1 MLKNCRVIS
10 QSFPL
15 LNLISNSVLHERS
28 KEYYKQDNAKE
39 YAYITAD
46 EYNPQ
51 QLIDMEKEILNL
63 LGFNLVAPNAM
74 HFLKIYIALFQIP
87 DNVAVIASVNIIF
100 LQFKSKKSI

>member
-1 MLKNCRVIS
+1 M
-10 QSFPL
+10 F
-15 LNLISNSVLHERS
+15 HERS

-63 LGFNLVAPNAM
+63 LDFKLVSPNTM
-74 HFLKIYIALFQIP
+74 HFLKIYIALFKIP
-87 DNVAVIASVNIIF
+87 ESVSVVALVKICSYIVF
-100 LQFKSKKSI
+100 LLLSSWPI